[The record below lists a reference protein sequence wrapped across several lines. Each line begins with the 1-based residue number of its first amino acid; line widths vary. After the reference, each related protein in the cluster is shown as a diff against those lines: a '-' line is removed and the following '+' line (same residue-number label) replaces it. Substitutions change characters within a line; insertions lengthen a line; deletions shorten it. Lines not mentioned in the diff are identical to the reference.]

1 MSVQFSCVRGR
12 LIYEFFVQVPI
23 VRHFLTNASVCCC
36 SLVKIPI
43 AHVVP
48 CSGIRSMFLTCVACL
63 SRFIQLR
70 ACSAS
75 CKVRAACVA
84 LFIKQRVPLHVR
96 RVVYSFTHSTA
107 PAPLQCRRGRSHYR
121 QYSRFRRLDS
131 KSKSKELSRV
141 WRST

>member
-1 MSVQFSCVRGR
+1 MHAAPCRV
-12 LIYEFFVQVPI
+12 
-23 VRHFLTNASVCCC
+23 
-36 SLVKIPI
+36 

-107 PAPLQCRRGRSHYR
+107 PLART
-121 QYSRFRRLDS
+121 
-131 KSKSKELSRV
+131 LS
-141 WRST
+141 TCANINLI